1 MPKQNGVDMISGMV
15 LRLLTMAWLICLLLL
30 PREAFAEWYGDI
42 YTGAV
47 FTQNT
52 DLTISSSNGS
62 TTTFH
67 DLRVNSSWT
76 AGGRVGYWLDQ
87 KDWLGFGLDAFF
99 YHLKTPPGQTVTVTS
114 SGSTTSSSM
123 NADWS
128 LPGFGIG
135 FDVLRLRIPLLRD
148 EEFAHGRLQPFVS
161 AGPALFITYA
171 GQNNYVQP
179 GGQPATNVAVG
190 PKVDAGLQFML
201 TKTVGLFAQYRFTHF
216 TSNLDYQDTTSS
228 PATEKTFNTTYDS
241 HAMMGG
247 LSFSF

>member
-1 MPKQNGVDMISGMV
+1 MISGMV

-67 DLRVNSSWT
+67 DLRVNNSWT

-99 YHLKTPPGQTVTVTS
+99 YHLKTPPGQAVTVTS
-114 SGSTTSSSM
+114 SGSTTSSM

-135 FDVLRLRIPLLRD
+135 FDVLRLRVPLLRD

-161 AGPALFITYA
+161 VGPALFITYA
-171 GQNNYVQP
+171 GQNNFVQP
-179 GGQPATNVAVG
+179 GGQHATNVAVG

-216 TSNLDYQDTTSS
+216 TSSLGYQDTTSS